1 MVVSMSA
8 DTQITQPPAV
18 PVTTRVTAPSVPAGS
33 TTPTSTTPP
42 PSGAESAAPASPPA
56 FSFQLQIDPETQRVI
71 LEARDPVTGFVI
83 FEAPPKTA
91 FSAING
97 GGASN
102 SRGRSVDRDV

>member
-18 PVTTRVTAPSVPAGS
+18 PVTTRVTAPSAPAGS
-33 TTPTSTTPP
+33 TAPPTPP
-42 PSGAESAAPASPPA
+42 ASGGESAAPTSPPA

-71 LEARDPVTGFVI
+71 LEARDPVTGFVV

-97 GGASN
+97 GSAS
-102 SRGRSVDRDV
+102 SPRGHSVDRDV

>member
-33 TTPTSTTPP
+33 TPPTSPT
-42 PSGAESAAPASPPA
+42 SGAASAAPASPPA

-102 SRGRSVDRDV
+102 SRGGSVDRDV